1 LIVRINAVTSQV
13 HFGATEPY
21 RFCDLSGLSEFR
33 VELSRYGLVEQIQK
47 IISSQVLRCRRMCS
61 CPVDLHQVLVE
72 RLADFL
78 GTFRDTR
85 LGSLLGVLRHVSYQH
100 FVSRDAEH
108 LPEIIFM
115 LVIAM
120 P

>member
-1 LIVRINAVTSQV
+1 
-13 HFGATEPY
+13 
-21 RFCDLSGLSEFR
+21 
-33 VELSRYGLVEQIQK
+33 LSRYGLVEQIQK